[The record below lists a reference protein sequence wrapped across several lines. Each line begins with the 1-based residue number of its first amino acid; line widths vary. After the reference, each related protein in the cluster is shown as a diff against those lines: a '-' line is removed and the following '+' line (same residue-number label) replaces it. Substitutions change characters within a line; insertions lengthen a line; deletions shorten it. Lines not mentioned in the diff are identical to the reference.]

1 MSDELELTE
10 EMKARLAKVG
20 VSVEDYIDLR
30 ARVARSKFVLE
41 TIEPNLLTPEQV
53 RDLQKREPETMV
65 VDISGA
71 TFPVKNVTDF
81 DTRLGFTAYAIL
93 IDELRRKL
101 NI

>member
-1 MSDELELTE
+1 
-10 EMKARLAKVG
+10 
-20 VSVEDYIDLR
+20 
-30 ARVARSKFVLE
+30 
-41 TIEPNLLTPEQV
+41 
-53 RDLQKREPETMV
+53 MV